1 MLKLV
6 KNTIQKS
13 ESSETKKSIVKKDNK
28 KKITKQGD
36 KTLFEKLA
44 NIDYALT
51 EKN

>member
-13 ESSETKKSIVKKDNK
+13 ESAEKKKIVKKK
-28 KKITKQGD
+28 GSKKQGD

>member
-13 ESSETKKSIVKKDNK
+13 ESSETKKSIVKDNK